1 MPAEATL
8 DMVQQRRAEIVDAAE
23 RCVKAQGPH
32 QLKLRDVA
40 RESGKSLGNL
50 YNYFQNK
57 EAIVEALVE
66 RQTQAFLEMLR
77 ENESDKEL
85 DRDKR
90 TRLCIERVVDA
101 YLDPEP
107 VRISIFIASEALVN
121 PRVREIKLKAD
132 QRLRNYLLEHI
143 AGDMRENGA
152 EPDLK
157 LLTAQIAISRAFLE
171 ALRGTILFMP
181 DLDRE
186 VLRKVVVDRLI
197 LMVQCDVAS
206 WRGIELE
213 SVIRETI
220 GRG

>member
-23 RCVKAQGPH
+23 RCVKAQGLH

-85 DRDKR
+85 R

-101 YLDPEP
+101 YLDPES

>member
-23 RCVKAQGPH
+23 RCVKAQGLH

-101 YLDPEP
+101 YLDPES

-132 QRLRNYLLEHI
+132 QRLRNCLLEHI

-171 ALRGTILFMP
+171 ALRGMILFMP